1 VRGDLLLVRSRRGR
15 RSVTVD
21 LARRCRRPLLAL
33 CLLALIHQAHARP
46 LVAQTI
52 GEAFDQNT
60 NELLYSETHCVS
72 QDALTREVLYRNTEE
87 QLIAYKV
94 LRYDSGPMTPS
105 FEQRNLYS
113 NEIVAIEWQRGTI
126 LVTSGE
132 DIADGKTRSVSL
144 LPRAESP
151 IVIDAGFDAFV
162 IGNWDSLVGGREKRF
177 QFPVAALEAM
187 VELRI
192 ESAPCSYDTQT
203 DQCFTLE
210 VDNWL
215 IRMVADA
222 IELGYNSQLR
232 RLTRF
237 RGVSNISD
245 VSGASLVVDIHY
257 RYQYLAALQCT
268 KNRADEVSITGGKN
282 LWQSP

>member
-1 VRGDLLLVRSRRGR
+1 MRGDLLGRSRRGR
-15 RSVTVD
+15 RRVTFD
-21 LARRCRRPLLAL
+21 LVRRCRLPLLAL
-33 CLLALIHQAHARP
+33 CLLALIHQAHASP

-113 NEIVAIEWQRGTI
+113 NEIVAIAWQRGTI
-126 LVTSGE
+126 LVTARE
-132 DIADGKTRSVSL
+132 DTADGKARSVSL
-144 LPRAESP
+144 LPGTDSP

-162 IGNWDSLVGGREKRF
+162 TGNWDSLVDGEKKRF
-177 QFPVAALEAM
+177 QFPVAAREAL

-192 ESAPCSYDTQT
+192 ESAPCSYDTET

-210 VDNWL
+210 VDHWL
-215 IRMVADA
+215 ISMVADA
-222 IELGYNSQLR
+222 IELGYNSQLQ
-232 RLTRF
+232 RLARF

-245 VSGASLVVDIHY
+245 GAGAGLVVDIHY
-257 RYQYLAALQCT
+257 RYQDLAALQCT
-268 KNRADEVSITGGKN
+268 KNRAGDVSTTGGKN